1 MTWRV
6 SSESEEK
13 SNRSVNTHSDIT
25 LRTSM
30 PTYACTGSNGFIAS
44 HLITKMLEQASVRAI
59 VRREMDA
66 PELNCLREL
75 QACWL
80 CGIHL

>member
-1 MTWRV
+1 
-6 SSESEEK
+6 
-13 SNRSVNTHSDIT
+13 
-25 LRTSM
+25 M